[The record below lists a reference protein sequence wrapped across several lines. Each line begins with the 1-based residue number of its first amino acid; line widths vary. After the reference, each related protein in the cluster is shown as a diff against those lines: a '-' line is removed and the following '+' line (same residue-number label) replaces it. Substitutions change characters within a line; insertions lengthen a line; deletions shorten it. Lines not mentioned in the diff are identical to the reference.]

1 MINECISSLI
11 CAFQLKECKSGP
23 FLHFLLQGES
33 DITQIYAKW
42 CWVAIHHGR
51 MSDKN
56 LWKNMAEAPSG
67 GGASDKFESP
77 KWRDHVR
84 GITGWERRERKRWR
98 EGQRG
103 RRALTTNILFLA
115 ERMSRVWKG
124 VARLR
129 TLQPVIVLV
138 PKTRLYE
145 TSKGWR
151 RNRAVFS

>member
-1 MINECISSLI
+1 
-11 CAFQLKECKSGP
+11 
-23 FLHFLLQGES
+23 
-33 DITQIYAKW
+33 
-42 CWVAIHHGR
+42 
-51 MSDKN
+51 
-56 LWKNMAEAPSG
+56 MAEAPNG

-115 ERMSRVWKG
+115 ERMSRVWEG
-124 VARLR
+124 VAKFG

-138 PKTRLYE
+138 TKTQLYE